1 MNDDAKRQ
9 LILDSISGVPDYP
22 KPGIL
27 FWDVTTVLLNPEA
40 FQATIDLF
48 VARYKDMKLD
58 VVAGFEARGLIFGA
72 PLALALNLPFVPLRK
87 PGKLPGE
94 RYSEEFKTE
103 YSSDT
108 IEMHKNAVKPGQRV
122 LLVDDLIAT
131 GGTLRAGFNLIKKA
145 GAEPVEAACVIEL
158 PFLGGRAK
166 LADLPIFVLVEKEGM

>member
-58 VVAGFEARGLIFGA
+58 VVAGRRSQL
-72 PLALALNLPFVPLRK
+72 LMLMK
-87 PGKLPGE
+87 K
-94 RYSEEFKTE
+94 SHHCDHT
-103 YSSDT
+103 SSS
-108 IEMHKNAVKPGQRV
+108 RCR
-122 LLVDDLIAT
+122 L
-131 GGTLRAGFNLIKKA
+131 
-145 GAEPVEAACVIEL
+145 
-158 PFLGGRAK
+158 
-166 LADLPIFVLVEKEGM
+166 